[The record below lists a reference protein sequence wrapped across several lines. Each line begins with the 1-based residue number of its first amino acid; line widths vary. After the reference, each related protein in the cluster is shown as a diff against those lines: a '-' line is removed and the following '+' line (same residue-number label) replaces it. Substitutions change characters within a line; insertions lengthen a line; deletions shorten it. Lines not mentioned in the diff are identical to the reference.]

1 MSNILA
7 LNAGSSSLKYKI
19 YIYQNAH
26 ENNNN
31 KLILLSKGQVTEIG
45 CRNSEFSAKLYSSS
59 TLEQIDRFSQ
69 NIEAPTHEIAFTH
82 VLSYLLDKINHLNEC
97 KNISIAHRVV
107 HGATEEKPMII
118 SSSDDHSSLEH
129 ALKKL
134 DSLSELAPLHN
145 HTSVLI
151 IRKCLDSLPTAK
163 NYIFFDTIFH
173 RTLPKEVYTYALPYE
188 KCQLRRIRKYGFHGL
203 SHSYVTQCASA
214 YLGVDWKSE
223 EVRFI
228 SLHLGSGASVC
239 AVRGG
244 KSIDTSMGLTPLEG
258 LPGITRAGTVDP
270 CAIFHLSDLAKSG
283 VESRHPT
290 DRKFHL
296 TEAESILNHDS
307 GIKGIC
313 GISNFAEITKIIND
327 KERNNE
333 KFERAKLAFDLFV
346 DRILHFI
353 GAYYVT
359 LEGKVTGLLFTGGIG
374 EHCWEIRETVC
385 ERLKCLGVGE
395 LDKEK
400 NQNAD
405 KEFAGGKKEMARQ
418 LISMQKE
425 K

>member
-1 MSNILA
+1 MSIILA

-19 YIYQNAH
+19 YIHQNGH
-26 ENNNN
+26 DNSKN

-45 CRNSEFSAKLYSSS
+45 LGNSKNNCQFSAKLYSSS
-59 TLEQIDRFSQ
+59 TLEQIDQYSQ
-69 NIEAPTHEIAFTH
+69 NIEASTHEIAFTH
-82 VLSYLLDKINHLNEC
+82 VLSYLLDKVNHLNKRED
-97 KNISIAHRVV
+97 IGFIAHRVV

-118 SSSDDHSSLEH
+118 SSSSSSLEQ

-151 IRKCLDSLPTAK
+151 IRACLNSLPAAK

-188 KCQLRRIRKYGFHGL
+188 ECRSKRIRKYGFHGI
-203 SHSYVTQCASA
+203 SHSYVTQRASE
-214 YLGVDWKSE
+214 YLGVDWKNE
-223 EVRFI
+223 EEARFI

-244 KSIDTSMGLTPLEG
+244 ESINTSMGLTPLEG
-258 LPGITRAGTVDP
+258 LPGTTRSGTVDP
-270 CAIFHLSDLAKSG
+270 CAIFHLSNLAKSG
-283 VESRHPT
+283 AESRHPI

-296 TEAESILNHDS
+296 TEAESILNHKS
-307 GIKGIC
+307 GFKGIC
-313 GISNFAEITKIIND
+313 GTSNFAEITKIIKD
-327 KERNNE
+327 KGSGNE
-333 KFERAKLAFDLFV
+333 QFERAKLTFDLFI

-359 LEGKVTGLLFTGGIG
+359 LEGKVAALLFTGGIG
-374 EHCWEIRETVC
+374 EHSWEIRETIC
-385 ERLKCLGVGE
+385 ERLKCLGVVE
-395 LDKEK
+395 LDKKK

-405 KEFAGGKKEMARQ
+405 KEFT
-418 LISMQKE
+418 
-425 K
+425 